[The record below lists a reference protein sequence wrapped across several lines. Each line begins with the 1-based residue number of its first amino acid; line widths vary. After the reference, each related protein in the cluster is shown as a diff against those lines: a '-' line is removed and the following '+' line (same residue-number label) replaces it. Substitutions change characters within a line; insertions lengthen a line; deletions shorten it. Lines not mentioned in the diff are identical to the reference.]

1 MRSVMNRT
9 LLVLSFAVAM
19 LATVPLLGQQLRVS
33 NFYLY
38 NPHLMNP
45 GAVGMGELNNVNLSF
60 QQRKLGVKGWR
71 STSQFL
77 NFSSQPLGRKGRFGW
92 GANLLGDYEWTE
104 FRIGLSGAVSAALI
118 KTETQR
124 LSIGFSLGLINW
136 GSSYKAVRIYDPT
149 DFLLTGRGNFAEL
162 DAGMG
167 FEYKLNTR
175 KVRLDINAYTQQM
188 PGNLITKELKGLVL
202 YPHLFIGGGLLFSP
216 IHNIFIGPRV
226 FYKNI
231 ILAIDSSKIAG
242 AKTDIGLRLDLDRQ
256 KMWFAASLR
265 PAKEAGMLNAAF
277 GLRVKETDTIGDP
290 TRYGYF
296 IDLNGGFGF
305 PLGQTSV
312 FGPSLEIGLN
322 IQMGRHDRLAFR
334 NDTVRVSPG
343 PFWQDEGNYN
353 DHLDSKIKPNG
364 PQGLRGT
371 TKVNP
376 SSVVL
381 TYTFDDNSYQYVGN
395 TPQLE
400 NDTLFSELGPE
411 WIGVDALLEN
421 MVRTV
426 IGDGLRP
433 DTNNVVNPEVL
444 EPLKD
449 LVNIELSTN
458 LIVDE
463 VGANMEAK
471 GMLYEGEM
479 GVNNR
484 YKDSLMIKVVY
495 NDADT
500 VIGIGLDQSVTNLE
514 LAALK
519 LHAMRKK
526 LQYELNL
533 KYGEDWAILW
543 DGEEPTEERVGSKLK
558 VIYLKTPRITPNN
571 PNQPAYQVSTIK
583 LKFTR
588 GNTVVASNVDD
599 SGSRRKN
606 LDRRKRRAAHGAR
619 IRDRVY

>member
-1 MRSVMNRT
+1 MKMRVET
-9 LLVLSFAVAM
+9 KIIVLM
-19 LATVPLLGQQLRVS
+19 LCCMAAGLCWQPLKGQQLRVS

-45 GAVGMGELNNVNLSF
+45 GSVGMQELNNVNLSH
-60 QQRKLGVKGWR
+60 QQRKLSVAGWR
-71 STSQFL
+71 SISQFL

-92 GANLLGDYEWTE
+92 GANLLSDYEWTE
-104 FRIGLSGAVSAALI
+104 FRLGINGAVSVALI
-118 KTETQR
+118 KTDYQR
-124 LSIGFSLGLINW
+124 LSVGFMAGLINW
-136 GSSYKAVRIYDPT
+136 GSNYKSVRVYDRT
-149 DFLLTGRGNFAEL
+149 DVLIDGRENFAEL
-162 DAGMG
+162 DAGIG
-167 FEYKLNTR
+167 GEY
-175 KVRLDINAYTQQM
+175 RLATKSIRFDLNAYTMQL
-188 PGNLITKELKGLVL
+188 PGNVLSSRVQGLRV
-202 YPHLFIGGGLLFSP
+202 YPHAFIGGGLLFSP

-231 ILAIDSSKIAG
+231 FTTEDTVIAG
-242 AKTDIGLRLDLDRQ
+242 ARTDVGLRLDLDRQ

-265 PAKEAGMLNAAF
+265 PSKQAGMLNAAF

-296 IDLNGGFGF
+296 IDLNAGFGF

-312 FGPSLEIGLN
+312 FGPTAEIGVN
-322 IQMGRHDRLAFR
+322 ILMGRHNRLAFR
-334 NDTVRVSPG
+334 NDTVRVSSG

-353 DHLDSKIKPNG
+353 DHLVSKMKPNS

-371 TKVNP
+371 TRVGPN
-376 SSVVL
+376 SVVL

-400 NDTLFSELGPE
+400 DTLFSELGPE
-411 WIGVDALLEN
+411 WIGVDALIEN
-421 MVRTV
+421 IVLHV
-426 IGDGLRP
+426 IEDGLRP

-449 LVNIELSTN
+449 LVNIELSTS

-463 VGANMEAK
+463 NEANMEAK
-471 GMLYEGEM
+471 GMMYEGEM
-479 GVNNR
+479 GVNSKRN
-484 YKDSLMIKVVY
+484 DSLMIKVVY
-495 NDADT
+495 NEKDT
-500 VIGIGLDQSVTNLE
+500 VIGVGKDQNVTNLE

-526 LQYELNL
+526 LEYELNL
-533 KYGEDWAILW
+533 RYGEEWAVLW
-543 DGEEPTEERVGSKLK
+543 DGEEPTEERLGSKNK
-558 VIYLKTPRITPNN
+558 VVYLKTPRITPNN

-588 GNTVVASNVDD
+588 GNTVVAAADD
-599 SGSRRKN
+599 DKGRRKGTE
-606 LDRRKRRAAHGAR
+606 RRRRRTPAGAR

>member
-1 MRSVMNRT
+1 MGSVMNRT
-9 LLVLSFAVAM
+9 LLVLCFAMAM
-19 LATVPLLGQQLRVS
+19 LATVPLSGQQLRVS

-77 NFSSQPLGRKGRFGW
+77 NFSSQPIGRKGRFGW

-104 FRIGLSGAVSAALI
+104 FRIGLSGAVAAALI

-136 GSSYKAVRIYDPT
+136 GSSYKAVRIYDPS

-167 FEYKLNTR
+167 IEYKLSTR
-175 KVRLDINAYTQQM
+175 KLRIDINAYTQQM

-202 YPHLFIGGGLLFSP
+202 YPHMFIGGGLLFSP

-231 ILAIDSSKIAG
+231 ILTGDTTIAG

-296 IDLNGGFGF
+296 IDLNGGFAF

-322 IQMGRHDRLAFR
+322 IQMGRHDRMAFR

-353 DHLDSKIKPNG
+353 DHLDSKMKPNG

-371 TKVNP
+371 TKVSP

-381 TYTFDDNSYQYVGN
+381 SYTFDDNSYQYVGN

-411 WIGVDALLEN
+411 WIGVDALIEN
-421 MVRTV
+421 LVRTV
-426 IGDGLRP
+426 IAEGLRP

-463 VGANMEAK
+463 VGANQEAK

-500 VIGIGLDQSVTNLE
+500 VIGIGLDQNVTNLE

-571 PNQPAYQVSTIK
+571 PNQPAYQVSTVK

-588 GNTVVASNVDD
+588 GNTVLASTVDD
-599 SGSRRKN
+599 SGGRRKT
-606 LDRRKRRAAHGAR
+606 LDRRKRRAARGAR